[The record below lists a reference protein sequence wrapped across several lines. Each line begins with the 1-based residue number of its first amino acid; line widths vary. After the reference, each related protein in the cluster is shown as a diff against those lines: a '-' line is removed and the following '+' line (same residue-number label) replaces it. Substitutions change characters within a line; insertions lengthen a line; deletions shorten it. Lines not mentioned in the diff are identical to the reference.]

1 MSLASALILLSSFA
15 PSFQDVSTGDELPR
29 IDLEKPRNH
38 GGFFSFALAPGG
50 KVAAGGTGVTTIRS
64 EGEARSGGGEVVLWD
79 TASGELLKTL
89 GSHDHTPTWLA
100 WTPDGNRV
108 VSLSRNDLEVRVWAV
123 RSGDLKGTFRIED
136 PPAWNRPP
144 ALALDGTVLV
154 VVGDRS
160 IEIAGREVRVPG
172 ALTAHA
178 LPDGKAVWSVPMS
191 HTNAFA
197 VSPDGASVALLVR
210 ELAWSE
216 EEGELVGRSLK
227 RYIALLDA
235 KTGEETWRAD
245 IPGGFERVAFTP
257 RGDSLYGVGRRRLQ
271 RFSIED
277 GSPLS
282 DLIQIDRSG
291 GMRTLA
297 FESDGEGLLVVE
309 LLNGSMDLLDVGS
322 GALERRVVFEMP
334 AKLSKPAF
342 SPGLDRAVGLV
353 GFDPVVLDLRAWRGQ

>member
-144 ALALDGTVLV
+144 AAPSSPPSPYPFPWMNE
-154 VVGDRS
+154 S
-160 IEIAGREVRVPG
+160 ISRTSGEYSSSNA
-172 ALTAHA
+172 
-178 LPDGKAVWSVPMS
+178 PMES
-191 HTNAFA
+191 
-197 VSPDGASVALLVR
+197 
-210 ELAWSE
+210 
-216 EEGELVGRSLK
+216 
-227 RYIALLDA
+227 
-235 KTGEETWRAD
+235 
-245 IPGGFERVAFTP
+245 
-257 RGDSLYGVGRRRLQ
+257 RR
-271 RFSIED
+271 
-277 GSPLS
+277 
-282 DLIQIDRSG
+282 
-291 GMRTLA
+291 
-297 FESDGEGLLVVE
+297 
-309 LLNGSMDLLDVGS
+309 
-322 GALERRVVFEMP
+322 
-334 AKLSKPAF
+334 
-342 SPGLDRAVGLV
+342 
-353 GFDPVVLDLRAWRGQ
+353 